1 MPDDDKEIKKSETPV
16 QEKKEGFKIDPE
28 KFKFTLNL
36 TAIFAL
42 IFAVYQLT
50 NFVWSNYHD
59 LEKRIH
65 TIEIKYETIQSQFE
79 LLEQKFK
86 TNLETSEKTKSKLS
100 EIEEFVNQNLK
111 NQNQSNGK

>member
-1 MPDDDKEIKKSETPV
+1 MPDDEKDLNESEKPVKDKKG
-16 QEKKEGFKIDPE
+16 GFNIDPE

-42 IFAVYQLT
+42 VFAVYQLT
-50 NFVWSNYHD
+50 NFVWRNYHD

-79 LLEQKFK
+79 LLDQKFK
-86 TNLETSEKTKSKLS
+86 TNLETSEKTKSKLN

-111 NQNQSNGK
+111 NGNQSNGK